1 MGFFSI
7 VQFMVRKVQSDIGK
21 GFKGLFVCFLAQ
33 GKFCGQNIVLN
44 FYPKFNDFSI
54 TF

>member
-1 MGFFSI
+1 MGLFSI
-7 VQFMVRKVQSDIGK
+7 VQYMVPKVQSGTGI

-44 FYPKFNDFSI
+44 FYPKVNDFSI
-54 TF
+54 TC

>member
-1 MGFFSI
+1 MVLFSI
-7 VQFMVRKVQSDIGK
+7 VPFMVLKVQSGIGK
-21 GFKGLFVCFLAQ
+21 GFKGFFVCFLAQ

-44 FYPKFNDFSI
+44 FYPKVNDFSI